1 MSELSIST
9 SAFNFWTGFYPQDY
23 DGKDVNLELCRWA
36 GKKAYLDMNRTLNF
50 IVSTKDAKDKKTEKS
65 IAKTR
70 EGLRNQAI
78 EKMFDHFKEVN
89 EDYDEWHNN
98 ICKNII
104 KIYCEKLKT
113 KSKEKIEKCDM
124 TVGQAQKWVNM
135 TVKYIWLVCS
145 VYGTSDIFHY
155 YENLM
160 KQEKYFHIPLD
171 HYILD
176 YVKLNCID
184 KDENLSE
191 EIKNGLTAIKKVW
204 SAIPDF
210 ESYNK
215 YQEALRKLIM
225 NEEVNYHSPLEWELV
240 HWHEAIKSETKRI
253 ESKNKAKEQNLL

>member
-1 MSELSIST
+1 
-9 SAFNFWTGFYPQDY
+9 
-23 DGKDVNLELCRWA
+23 
-36 GKKAYLDMNRTLNF
+36 MNRTLTF
-50 IVSTKDAKDKKTEKS
+50 IDSAKDKESEKS
-65 IAKTR
+65 IAENR
-70 EGLRNQAI
+70 EELRNQAI
-78 EKMFDHFKEVN
+78 EKMFECFKEVDG
-89 EDYDEWHNN
+89 DYDKWQNN
-98 ICKNII
+98 VCDSII
-104 KIYCEKLKT
+104 NLYRMRLKIRT
-113 KSKEKIEKCDM
+113 KINETKGCDM

-176 YVKLNCID
+176 YVKLNCIE

-191 EIKNGLTAIKKVW
+191 ETKNGLTAIKRVW

-215 YQEALRKLIM
+215 YQKALRKLIM

-253 ESKNKAKEQNLL
+253 ESKKKAKKHKKL